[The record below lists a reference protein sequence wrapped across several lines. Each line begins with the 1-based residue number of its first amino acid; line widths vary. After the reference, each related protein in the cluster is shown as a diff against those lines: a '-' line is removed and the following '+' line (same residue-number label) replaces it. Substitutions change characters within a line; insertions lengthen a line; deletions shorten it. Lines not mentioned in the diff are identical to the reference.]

1 MRGNKRESKD
11 EKEEDVVKSK
21 DDRVN
26 NWCWLKKII
35 VKLNLL
41 KFIGSPSSGTNTNTL

>member
-11 EKEEDVVKSK
+11 EKDVVKSK
-21 DDRVN
+21 DDQVN

-41 KFIGSPSSGTNTNTL
+41 KFIGNLSSGTNENTL